1 MDPSTGR
8 TYCKAHLPI
17 CEPCETLAKAVPAV
31 LVEPASGSHLCLACA
46 QWIVRNEKDD
56 ALFQPLLL
64 DKVSKEE
71 ENYE

>member
-1 MDPSTGR
+1 MR
-8 TYCKAHLPI
+8 
-17 CEPCETLAKAVPAV
+17 ENVPAV
-31 LVEPASGSHLCLACA
+31 LIEPASGSYLCLKCA

-71 ENYE
+71 KDQYA